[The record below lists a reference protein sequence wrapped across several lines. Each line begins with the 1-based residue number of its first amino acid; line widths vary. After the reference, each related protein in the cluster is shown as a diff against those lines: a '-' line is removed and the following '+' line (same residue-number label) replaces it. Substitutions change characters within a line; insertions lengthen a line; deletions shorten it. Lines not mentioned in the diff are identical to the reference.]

1 MSTSALERDVA
12 GLDYL
17 RSIVA
22 GEVGGVPIGETLG
35 FRLVEAG
42 EGRVTLAG
50 TPDARSYNLIGT
62 VHGGWA
68 ASILDTAMALATLA
82 TLDAAHDFTTV
93 DIKVNYLRPI
103 VPGTEVRA
111 EGRVLHAGRRVA
123 LCEARLADPAGK
135 LLAHGTGTC
144 LILAR
149 DGTPRAAARPSVR

>member
-17 RSIVA
+17 RAIVA
-22 GEVGGVPIGETLG
+22 GEIGGVPIGQTLG
-35 FRLVEAG
+35 FRLVDAG
-42 EGRVTLAG
+42 PGRVTLAG

-68 ASILDTAMALATLA
+68 AAILDTAMALATLA

-103 VPGTEVRA
+103 VPGAEVQA

-123 LCEARLADPAGK
+123 LCEARLTDPAGK

-149 DGTPRAAARPSVR
+149 EETRRAAAKPPAP

>member
-1 MSTSALERDVA
+1 VSTSALERDVA

-17 RSIVA
+17 RAIVA
-22 GEVGGVPIGETLG
+22 GDIANVPIGDTLG
-35 FRLVEAG
+35 FRLVDVDS
-42 EGRVTLAG
+42 GRVTLAG

-103 VPGTEVRA
+103 VAGTEVRA

-123 LCEARLADPAGK
+123 LCEARIADPAGK

-149 DGTPRAAARPSVR
+149 DAAPSAAHGPSVP